1 MPPREC
7 TNSAVSLIAKRFNRV
22 PLTHL
27 ELDEIR
33 YAGTEE
39 VGPQNSS
46 SGKIQFIPSYS
57 TTRFYG
63 ACDRYY
69 HASFIATFTS
79 RNACVFQPKAI
90 RYSGRSFSAELL
102 PSDWSTALLRVALG
116 RSSFGEYPEEA
127 SLQIS
132 EDTVIVLRG
141 WPSVARG

>member
-22 PLTHL
+22 ACTNWDLETYHDVPLTHL

-33 YAGTEE
+33 YASTEE

-57 TTRFYG
+57 ITRFYG

-69 HASFIATFTS
+69 HASFIAIFTS

-116 RSSFGEYPEEA
+116 DRRSESIPRKHRCRF
-127 SLQIS
+127 
-132 EDTVIVLRG
+132 LRT
-141 WPSVARG
+141 R